1 MVICDRQGDEL
12 LLSLSPEGVRFLR
25 EQWSWLR
32 ELVRWQLSGC
42 TDDPLSQLTG
52 LPVPTGPI
60 DGRLAYVVD
69 YWCGTEENGP
79 VRQVWEG
86 WVLHDLEHSLSR
98 VLGTLPRH
106 GGVVQLPGQGY
117 PAAAEWGWM
126 LETLHVVL
134 DVSGRVST
142 QGAPERML
150 PPPPSAQD
158 TDSYRRSLRWLEM
171 VLDAL
176 AQAGQAG
183 RAAPAG
189 ATD

>member
-1 MVICDRQGDEL
+1 MITWDRRGGDL

-32 ELVRWQLSGC
+32 ELVRWQLANC
-42 TDDPLSQLTG
+42 TGDPLAELTG

-69 YWCGTEENGP
+69 YWCGTEETGP
-79 VRQVWEG
+79 VRPVWEG
-86 WVLHDLEHSLSR
+86 WVLYDLERALTR
-98 VLGTLPRH
+98 VLSTLPRH
-106 GGVVQLPGQGY
+106 GGVVQLPGGGH
-117 PAAAEWGWM
+117 PALAEWGWM

-134 DVSGRVST
+134 DVSGRVSRP
-142 QGAPERML
+142 GNPDRAL
-150 PPPPSAQD
+150 PPRPSPAD
-158 TDSYRRSLRWLEM
+158 VENYRRSLRWLEM

-176 AQAGQAG
+176 AQAE
-183 RAAPAG
+183 RTAPAP

>member
-1 MVICDRQGDEL
+1 
-12 LLSLSPEGVRFLR
+12 
-25 EQWSWLR
+25 
-32 ELVRWQLSGC
+32 
-42 TDDPLSQLTG
+42 
-52 LPVPTGPI
+52 
-60 DGRLAYVVD
+60 
-69 YWCGTEENGP
+69 
-79 VRQVWEG
+79 
-86 WVLHDLEHSLSR
+86 
-98 VLGTLPRH
+98 
-106 GGVVQLPGQGY
+106 
-117 PAAAEWGWM
+117 